1 MSLFTQWNQNK
12 SSTKNNNK
20 QQNNASGN
28 PFLNNNTR
36 SNNNN
41 NNNNNK
47 KINASGNPFGNTIK
61 KPASSNPFFGGGGG
75 SSSGNGSNNMNN
87 NQQPRQDSFNTN
99 TNTKPQGNPF
109 FNNNNNSNMNNTN
122 NNNNNVQAQHINN
135 PPPRSPQRPPPSM
148 RMDNSNMN
156 RNNNAMSMN
165 GNSTAREDEEEAFIR
180 ASLAK
185 KKQRHFHRRSISVR
199 QRQIWE
205 EEEGKHPLFK
215 IVRTDSWRTDRVRAD
230 RGKIVVMTAANRT
243 LIFATSNQYLIRW
256 NMDSGEEPEE
266 FNLMKKVGNHN
277 IERLFLD
284 PSGSH
289 LIIVASNASSGAE
302 NFYMH
307 SSYKKIRTLHKT
319 KGVHI
324 CSVAWNKNEGTELSS
339 KSILIGGRNGDIY
352 EASLDENNR
361 DKFFRKVYQ
370 LTESPG
376 IVCGMEWEA
385 FHTTNGVN
393 DEEAAKYFV
402 MIATAE
408 PSRHYHFIGGPT
420 FTDLFKQYEDMGHDK
435 FNEVPGNL
443 PYGELHF
450 YADQLDMRA
459 DSFAILTQIGVVNGA
474 FMFGSQSFGDTVVKD
489 SNLLKYPK
497 KNSNMY
503 GFDDDG
509 NMMNSDVLSGTGG
522 SGGGNDG
529 MSENRKRNFTTADPL
544 NNAGPIPLSMAITK
558 FHFLFLYEDRIVAV
572 SRLSQKT
579 KVMSDKTLDAEYIGP
594 VKSLVRDPVGNRLW
608 LYTAT
613 SLYQILFERED
624 RDVWQL
630 YLEQAK
636 NGDGREFEF
645 AYQHAKTLKEKEVVR
660 SAQADFYFN
669 RKEYVMSAKYYATT
683 SRSFEEIAL
692 KFASGNVE
700 EKALKAFVIAKL
712 RSLRPD
718 QSTQRTILSLW
729 LVEMFLSQM
738 NGLDA
743 MAEGSSLSSNI
754 DSTKTDDD
762 VTEDMQSIQD
772 EFKSFLKDNRA
783 HLGMSECAETTFQL
797 ISSHG
802 RMDMLLYF
810 ADLIEDYER
819 MMTLYVQEENYNGA
833 VSLLY
838 RESQRYVENHRR
850 PPEKI
855 ESLFYKF
862 SPILMEH
869 AASTT
874 VNAWKG
880 MRRYLV
886 ASKLIPSLV
895 RYSQR
900 RQEIQ
905 QRQTR
910 KDEIA
915 RRINQLSSSSSGKK
929 NSEKDIS
936 GEDEDDDDL
945 NNSNGNNGDDDEKN
959 VDYAVEYL
967 EFCVFENRNKEAAI
981 HNFLVSLYAQRN
993 DNGEKILQFLD
1004 GSGGNRPYFDLD
1016 YALRVC
1022 IQNGQHLACVRIYSM
1037 MNLPDQA
1044 VSLALKC
1051 GDIELAKQHADVPDE
1066 DEMKK
1071 KLWLR
1076 IAKQVITQQADIKK
1090 AIGIIQESND
1100 LLKIEDILPLFPDFT
1115 VIEDFKDEICQ
1126 ALEEYNDSIKA
1137 LKDEMDEYVESAEQI
1152 RGDIKLLQTR
1162 KGQVNSRARC
1172 ELTGEYISGHDFY
1185 LLPDGRTYKANALL
1199 AWVLKNEKNCEKAG
1213 FNLNF
1218 NKIKQLNEEIE
1229 EIDEKMNMYALGNNN
1244 GTNNNSQGR
1253 SKGSSMMN
1261 ESAKEIALARRRAAQ
1276 KELDEYVANG
1286 VIIDMIHI
1294 ANIDVPFETIGNNDG
1309 NGDDEWSL

>member
-1 MSLFTQWNQNK
+1 MSLFQSWN
-12 SSTKNNNK
+12 SSKPSSNSN
-20 QQNNASGN
+20 QQQQSTRSGN
-28 PFLNNNTR
+28 PFLNNGTR
-36 SNNNN
+36 SNNNST
-41 NNNNNK
+41 NK
-47 KINASGNPFGNTIK
+47 PVASGNPFGNPIQ
-61 KPASSNPFFGGGGG
+61 KPANSNPFLSGGAGKAN
-75 SSSGNGSNNMNN
+75 SSNNSGNSSNNDNN
-87 NQQPRQDSFNTN
+87 NSMNQRQQ
-99 TNTKPQGNPF
+99 QGNPF
-109 FNNNNNSNMNNTN
+109 FNNNNNNAMQTN
-122 NNNNNVQAQHINN
+122 DSV
-135 PPPRSPQRPPPSM
+135 PRSPQRPSSSM
-148 RMDNSNMN
+148 MDNSSMN
-156 RNNNAMSMN
+156 RNSNAMSVGSN
-165 GNSTAREDEEEAFIR
+165 ASLRDDEEEAFIR

-185 KKQRHFHRRSISVR
+185 KKQKHFRRRNMR
-199 QRQIWE
+199 QTKSWE
-205 EEEGKHPLFK
+205 EEESKHPLFK

-230 RGKIVVMTAANRT
+230 RSKIVVMTAANRT
-243 LIFATSNQYLIRW
+243 LVFVTSNQYLIRW
-256 NMDSGEEPEE
+256 NMDSGEAPEE

-289 LIIVASNASSGAE
+289 LIIVASNSSSGAE

-324 CSVAWNKNEGTELSS
+324 CSVAWNKNEGTELST
-339 KSILIGGRNGDIY
+339 KSILMGGRNGDIY

-420 FTDLFKQYEDMGHDK
+420 FTDLFKQYEESGHDK

-450 YADQLDMRA
+450 YADQSDMRA
-459 DSFAILTQIGVVNGA
+459 DAFAILTQIGLVNGA

-497 KNSNMY
+497 KNSNLHGY
-503 GFDDDG
+503 DDG
-509 NMMNSDVLSGTGG
+509 SSYNNNVNNSSEGLSSTGG
-522 SGGGNDG
+522 SGNG
-529 MSENRKRNFTTADPL
+529 MDNVVDTRKRNFTTADPM
-544 NNAGPIPLSMAITK
+544 NNAGPIPLSMAVTK
-558 FHFLFLYEDRIVAV
+558 FHFLFLYEDRLVAV

-579 KVMSDKTLDAEYIGP
+579 KVMSTKILDAEYIGP
-594 VKSLVRDPVGNRLW
+594 VKGLVRDPVGNRLW
-608 LYTAT
+608 LYTGT

-636 NGDGREFEF
+636 NGDGKEFEF
-645 AYQHAKTLKEKEVVR
+645 AYQHAKTLNEKEVVR

-669 RKEYVMSAKYYATT
+669 REEYVMSAKYYATT

-692 KFASGNVE
+692 KFAAGNVE
-700 EKALKAFVIAKL
+700 EKALKAFVGAKL

-743 MAEGSSLSSNI
+743 IGEGSSLSSNI
-754 DSTKTDDD
+754 SNTNGDLADD
-762 VTEDMQSIQD
+762 MKSIQD

-833 VSLLY
+833 VSLLH

-855 ESLFYKF
+855 ENLFYKF

-869 AASTT
+869 APSTT

-900 RQEIQ
+900 RQEVQ

-915 RRINQLSSSSSGKK
+915 RRINQLSSSSGGK
-929 NSEKDIS
+929 NSNENDIADV
-936 GEDEDDDDL
+936 EDNDDMDD
-945 NNSNGNNGDDDEKN
+945 SNTNDEERN
-959 VDYAVEYL
+959 IDYAVEYL

-993 DNGEKILQFLD
+993 DNGDKILQFLD
-1004 GSGGNRPYFDLD
+1004 GSRGNRPYFDLD

-1185 LLPDGRTYKANALL
+1185 LLPDGRTYKASALL
-1199 AWVLKNEKNCEKAG
+1199 SWVLKNEKNCEKAG

-1218 NKIKQLNEEIE
+1218 NKIKQLNEEIQ
-1229 EIDEKMNMYALGNNN
+1229 EIDEKMDIYVLGGNN
-1244 GTNNNSQGR
+1244 TNNGR
-1253 SKGSSMMN
+1253 STGGSIMN
-1261 ESAKEIALARRRAAQ
+1261 DSAKEIALARRRAAQ
-1276 KELDEYVANG
+1276 KELDEYIANG
-1286 VIIDMIHI
+1286 VIIDMIEI
-1294 ANIDVPFETIGNNDG
+1294 CLIDVPFASTKEEDG
-1309 NGDDEWSL
+1309 KADDEWSL